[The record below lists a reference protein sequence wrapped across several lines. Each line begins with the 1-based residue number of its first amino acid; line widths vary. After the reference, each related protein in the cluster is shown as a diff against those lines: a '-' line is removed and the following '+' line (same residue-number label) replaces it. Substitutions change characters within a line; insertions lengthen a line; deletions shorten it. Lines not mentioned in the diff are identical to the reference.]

1 MLKNNYVL
9 TEYENYL
16 CREIADCAYQVHKE
30 LGPGLLEKIYEA
42 CLCHELRKRDIP
54 FRRQAKSPFLYDG
67 ISFDEGMQVDIIV
80 EDLIIVEL
88 KAVTTV
94 NPVWEAQVIS
104 HLKLAGL
111 HVGFLVNFNVVLIKD
126 GIRRFSSA

>member
-1 MLKNNYVL
+1 
-9 TEYENYL
+9 
-16 CREIADCAYQVHKE
+16 
-30 LGPGLLEKIYEA
+30 
-42 CLCHELRKRDIP
+42 
-54 FRRQAKSPFLYDG
+54 FRRQAKLPFLYDG

-94 NPVWEAQVIS
+94 NPIWEAQVIS
-104 HLKLAGL
+104 HLKLSGL

>member
-54 FRRQAKSPFLYDG
+54 FRRQAKLPFLYDG